1 MKQVGTLHTA
11 FMHSFQKFYLQVGSV
26 QHAFTNFCII
36 LDDTSGFMFTYKNG
50 SSVGDCNTTE
60 TIVLF
65 QCDQNTQWN
74 INYNIITPF
83 LDFFIDD
90 FENECLVNL
99 IISHNYN
106 FFTKS

>member
-1 MKQVGTLHTA
+1 
-11 FMHSFQKFYLQVGSV
+11 
-26 QHAFTNFCII
+26 
-36 LDDTSGFMFTYKNG
+36 MFTYKNG

-65 QCDQNTQWN
+65 QCDQNAQWD

-83 LDFFIDD
+83 LDFFIDN

-99 IISHNYN
+99 IISHNCN
-106 FFTKS
+106 LLQNHST